1 MSRRNRGIIGHGSIF
16 AAALVGIVAMVA
28 AGVAEATPYTV
39 NTTNDSSG
47 AGNCSLRDAIN
58 AADGSPTSGSTCT
71 TAGTGSDTITF
82 SVTGTITL
90 GSTLPTITDS
100 GLTITGPNPASS
112 AAITI
117 SGNNAVQIMSVG
129 GRFGTLS
136 LNYLTFIDGNANNG
150 GAIGNGGMLTITDC
164 TFSGNQAIFG
174 GAIDNGAAAL
184 TIIGST
190 FSANSVN
197 TGDGQNPAGGAIYND
212 QTSSTT
218 ITNSTFSNNLAQAS
232 GGVAFGGAI
241 ENLSFSS
248 LTLINDTF
256 SGNRATGGNENL
268 GGAIDD
274 SSGEVIFQGTILA
287 DSSPAN
293 CRKAPSG
300 AEFADNGH
308 NIADDKGDSCELT
321 GTSRIITSD
330 SAIGLASTP
339 GNNGGPTET
348 IALNPVSGGAY
359 NFIPQAN
366 CTDSSGN
373 QLTNDQRGD
382 KRPVNGT
389 CSAGAYQYEA
399 VGAAPP
405 PIDCSTATA
414 SDPNLTAL
422 LPVFFMPEYISG
434 VNDSNGGYKLKI
446 TGVTQDKPVPR
457 LLCPNAFSSGTT
469 VYLRTNNEP
478 LQPGPSG
485 LLYSIEFT
493 ATDKAT
499 GASCTGAAPV
509 CAQDIFHRGKA
520 CLAPLAKSYDAT
532 KCPK

>member
-1 MSRRNRGIIGHGSIF
+1 MSRGVQRGVASGSIF
-16 AAALVGIVAMVA
+16 AAALAGILAMLI
-28 AGVAEATPYTV
+28 AGSALATSYTV

-58 AADGSPTSGSTCT
+58 AANGSPTSGSTCT
-71 TAGTGSDTITF
+71 SAGTGSDTITF

-90 GSTLPTITDS
+90 GSTLPMITDS

-112 AAITI
+112 AAVTI

-136 LNYLTFIDGNANNG
+136 LNYLTLLDGNANNG

-174 GAIDNGAAAL
+174 GAIDNGAASL

-190 FSANSVN
+190 FSANSVK

-218 ITNSTFSNNLAQAS
+218 ITNSTFSNNLAQSS

-248 LTLINDTF
+248 LNLINVTF

-300 AEFADNGH
+300 AEFVDDGY
-308 NIADDKGDSCELT
+308 NIADDKSNSCELT
-321 GTSRIITSD
+321 GTSKIIASD
-330 SAIGLASTP
+330 SAIGLASAP
-339 GNNGGPTET
+339 GNNGGPTQT
-348 IALNPVSGGAY
+348 VALSAVTGGAY
-359 NFIPQAN
+359 NFIPAAK

-373 QLTNDQRGD
+373 PLTTDQRSD
-382 KRPVNGT
+382 TRPVNGT
-389 CSAGAYQYEA
+389 CSAGAYQYEG
-399 VGAAPP
+399 VGAPP
-405 PIDCSTATA
+405 VIDCSATTA
-414 SDPNLTAL
+414 SNPNLTAL
-422 LPVFFMPEYISG
+422 LPVMFFPENIFG
-434 VNDSNGGYKLKI
+434 VNDPNGGYNLKI
-446 TGVTQDKPVPR
+446 TGVTQDKKPAGFP
-457 LLCPNAFSSGTT
+457 LCPNAFWSGTT
-469 VYLRTNNEP
+469 TYVRTNNEP
-478 LQPGPSG
+478 LQPGPKG

-493 ATDKAT
+493 ATDKGT
-499 GASCTGAAPV
+499 GQSCQGAVPV
-509 CAQDIFHRGKA
+509 CVQDIFDRGKA
-520 CLAPLAKSYDAT
+520 CLAPLDKSYDAT
-532 KCPK
+532 KCPR